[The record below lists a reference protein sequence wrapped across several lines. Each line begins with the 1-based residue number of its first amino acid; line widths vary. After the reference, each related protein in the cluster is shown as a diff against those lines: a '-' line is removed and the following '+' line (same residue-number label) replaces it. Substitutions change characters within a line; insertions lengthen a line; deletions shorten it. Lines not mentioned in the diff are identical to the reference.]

1 MEKNWWKHAVVYQI
15 YPRSFADSDGDGIG
29 DLPGITSKMD
39 YLEELGID
47 VIWLSPVYR
56 SPNADNGYDIS
67 DYMDIMEEFGT
78 MEDFDRM
85 LESAHAHGIKIMMD
99 IVINHTSDEH
109 PWFVESRKDRDNPFR
124 DYYIWKDP
132 RENGAPPNRW
142 ESSFSG
148 PAWTYDEASGQY
160 YLHLFAEKQPDL
172 NWENEEMRQKL
183 YEMMRWW
190 RDKGVDG
197 FRFDVINLISK
208 DPSYPEG
215 EELGNGLTSHTCA
228 NGPKV
233 HEYLQEMNAAVMEGY
248 SMITVGE
255 CPMTDEET
263 ARLYSA
269 EDRHELNMIFH
280 FDHVSGSL
288 KHPGRYGKWDAPAM
302 DLPELRDVLARWQKS
317 LAREGWNSLYLS
329 NHDQP
334 RCVSRFGDDSAGF
347 RSLSAKM
354 LATAMHMMKGTPYVY
369 QGEELGM
376 TNAGFEHIDQYRDV
390 ESLNIYHKLTVEE
403 GLPEEKVMGYLKE
416 VSRDNARTPMQWN
429 SGPNAG
435 FTTGVPWIGL
445 NPNYVEVNAEKE
457 RKDPDSVFNYYR
469 KLISLRH
476 KYDVIVEGDFDLL
489 LPEDKNIF
497 AYTRTLGEDKLIVL
511 CNFSNSIVD
520 VPDEVRKLLKGK
532 EVIIGNY
539 KEAGREYLKPYEA
552 VVYRYN
558 M

>member
-67 DYMDIMEEFGT
+67 DYRDIMEEFGT

-85 LESAHAHGIKIMMD
+85 LETAHAHGIKIMMD

-109 PWFVESRKDRDNPFR
+109 PWFTESRQGRDNPFR

-132 RENGAPPNRW
+132 GENGTAPNRW

-148 PAWTYDEASGQY
+148 SAWTYDEGTGQY

-208 DPSYPEG
+208 DPAYPEG

-228 NGPKV
+228 NGPRI
-233 HEYLQEMNAAVMEGY
+233 HEYLKEMNAAVLEGH
-248 SMITVGE
+248 SLITVGE
-255 CPMTDEET
+255 CPMVDEEM
-263 ARLYSA
+263 AKLYSG
-269 EDRHELNMIFH
+269 EDRNELNMIFH
-280 FDHVSGSL
+280 FEHVSGSL
-288 KHPGRYGKWDAPAM
+288 KHPGKYGKWDAPAM
-302 DLPELRDVLARWQKS
+302 DLPELRDILVRWQKG
-317 LAREGWNSLYLS
+317 LADEGWNSLYLS

-334 RCVSRFGDDSAGF
+334 RCVSRFGDDSAGY
-347 RSLSAKM
+347 RDLSAKM
-354 LATAMHMMKGTPYVY
+354 LGTVMHMMRGTPYIY

-376 TNAGFEHIDQYRDV
+376 TNPRFEKIDQYRDV
-390 ESLNIYHKLTVEE
+390 ESLNIHHKLTVEE
-403 GLPEEKVMGYLKE
+403 GLPEEQVMAYLKE
-416 VSRDNARTPMQWN
+416 VSRDNARTPMQWD
-429 SGPNAG
+429 SGDNAG
-435 FTTGVPWIGL
+435 FSTGTPWIGI
-445 NPNYVEVNAEKE
+445 NPDYVEINAEKE

-469 KLISLRH
+469 KLIRLRH
-476 KYDVIVEGDFDLL
+476 ENDVIVEGRFDLL

-497 AYTRTLGEDKLIVL
+497 AYTRTLGEEKLVVL
-511 CNFSNSIVD
+511 CNFSSKIVD
-520 VPDEVRKLLKGK
+520 IPEEIRGLLRGEVL
-532 EVIIGNY
+532 IGNY
-539 KEAGREYLKPYEA
+539 KEAGKEYLKPYEA
-552 VVYRYN
+552 VVYKQSLR
-558 M
+558 